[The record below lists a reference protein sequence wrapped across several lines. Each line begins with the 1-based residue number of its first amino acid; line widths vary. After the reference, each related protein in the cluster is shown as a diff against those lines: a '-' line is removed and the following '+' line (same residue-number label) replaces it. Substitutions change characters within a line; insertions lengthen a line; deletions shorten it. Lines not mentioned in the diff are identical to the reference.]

1 MDSGEF
7 RAANVPSALAF
18 LTRFDSIFAILK
30 PTAQDGQL
38 SDAAVEAL
46 IQERDAAKKAKNFAR
61 ADQIRQ
67 ELLGQGII
75 LEDTKSGVR
84 WKRK

>member
-1 MDSGEF
+1 
-7 RAANVPSALAF
+7 VPSALAF
-18 LTRFDSIFAILK
+18 LQQFDSIFDVLK
-30 PTAQDGQL
+30 PTAQEGQL
-38 SDAAVEAL
+38 SDAAVDAL
-46 IQERDAAKKAKNFAR
+46 IEERTAAKKAKNFAR

-67 ELLGQGII
+67 ELLGQGIV